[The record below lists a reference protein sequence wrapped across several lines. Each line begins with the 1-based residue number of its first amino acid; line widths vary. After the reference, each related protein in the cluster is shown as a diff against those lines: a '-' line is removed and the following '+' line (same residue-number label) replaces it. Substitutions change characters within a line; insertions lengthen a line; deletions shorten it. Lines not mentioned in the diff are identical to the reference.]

1 MSILVVRWFPYRS
14 RGAPLAFLDIN
25 MAKSQT
31 RRLHISR
38 VRIVSPRTD
47 ILWRAPRVADLLF
60 SFLGGHSGV
69 KSVGSVKN
77 SGRTPNI

>member
-47 ILWRAPRVADLLF
+47 ILAPRVADLLF
-60 SFLGGHSGV
+60 FFFSRSQRGQI
-69 KSVGSVKN
+69 
-77 SGRTPNI
+77 GRIG